1 MKNFRNKLPMIF
13 SLVMIFLLTSCKVD
27 WSTVSAIET
36 NKFAS
41 GLFWVLVQIIVPVLL
56 WIIILLVF
64 EQLNGGNGDVLP
76 NEILILL
83 GYIGVYVFHFWHLNV
98 EWFNLLCITEVAL
111 SFVTCLLFKL
121 DELDDST
128 LFKITNTIASI
139 GIMIVSLLANV
150 YTGRFLEP
158 FVFSCAGWLT
168 ILLGSIS
175 RIIRDDDEIGMEIL
189 APILCLA
196 AMIFGVVNVDVPNLL
211 YFISILCGI
220 VVVVSSF
227 LNLTEYEHVLGFII
241 LILGY
246 VWVFVS
252 GNLYNSEKFGKSL
265 LMCLIPWGV
274 IALIFVIICVI
285 GAIVSAKKQ
294 EKIAKIEAEK
304 KAKAAAAAK
313 IKAEQE
319 AKARAE
325 AEAKAAEEAKIK
337 AEEAKIKA
345 EQEAKAR
352 AEAEA
357 KAKAEAEAK
366 AAKLVENQ
374 NALEKLEAELA
385 SKKAEVA
392 ALGMDAQ
399 GIIQKGKLNKE
410 VKELESQIENL
421 KSEIEKLK

>member
-1 MKNFRNKLPMIF
+1 MKNFRKKLPMIF

-27 WSTVSAIET
+27 WSTVNAIET
-36 NKFAS
+36 NKIAF
-41 GLFWVLVQIIVPVLL
+41 GLFWFLVQIVVPVLL
-56 WIIILLVF
+56 WLIMAVVFSKVPGNDILM
-64 EQLNGGNGDVLP
+64 
-76 NEILILL
+76 L

-111 SFVTCLLFKL
+111 SFVTLSKV
-121 DELDDST
+121 
-128 LFKITNTIASI
+128 IRYGNIINIIGSI

-158 FVFSCAGWLT
+158 FVFSCGGWLT
-168 ILLGSIS
+168 ILFGSFS
-175 RIIRDDDEIGMEIL
+175 RRIRDDNEIGMENL

-211 YFISILCGI
+211 YFISIQCAIII
-220 VVVVSSF
+220 VLSSF
-227 LNLTEYEHVLGFII
+227 VNTQKYTHIYGSII

-246 VWVFVS
+246 AWVFVIS
-252 GNLYNSEKFGKSL
+252 NLYNPEQFGKSV
-265 LMCLIPWGV
+265 LMSLVFWGV
-274 IALIFVIICVI
+274 LALIVVIFR
-285 GAIVSAKKQ
+285 
-294 EKIAKIEAEK
+294 K
-304 KAKAAAAAK
+304 KAKSEAKSK
-313 IKAEQE
+313 IKAK
-319 AKARAE
+319 AKAKAE
-325 AEAKAAEEAKIK
+325 AEAKAK
-337 AEEAKIKA
+337 AEE
-345 EQEAKAR
+345 
-352 AEAEA
+352 EA

-366 AAKLVENQ
+366 AKAEEEAKAKAEAEAEAAKLAEKQ

>member
-1 MKNFRNKLPMIF
+1 MKNFRKKLPMIF

-41 GLFWVLVQIIVPVLL
+41 GLFWVLVQIIVPVFL
-56 WIIILLVF
+56 WIIIDVVF
-64 EQLNGGNGDVLP
+64 VDLSGGDFLP

-121 DELDDST
+121 DEST

-158 FVFSCAGWLT
+158 FVFSCGGWLT
-168 ILLGSIS
+168 ILFGCFS
-175 RIIRDDDEIGMEIL
+175 RIIRDYDEIGMEIL

-211 YFISILCGI
+211 YFISIQCAIII
-220 VVVVSSF
+220 VLSSF
-227 LNLTEYEHVLGFII
+227 VTHICGFII

-246 VWVFVS
+246 AWVFVIS
-252 GNLYNSEKFGKSL
+252 NLYNPERFGKSV
-265 LMCLIPWGV
+265 LMSLVFWGV
-274 IALIFVIICVI
+274 LALIVVI
-285 GAIVSAKKQ
+285 ARKK
-294 EKIAKIEAEK
+294 
-304 KAKAAAAAK
+304 
-313 IKAEQE
+313 
-319 AKARAE
+319 AE
-325 AEAKAAEEAKIK
+325 AEAKVK
-337 AEEAKIKA
+337 A
-345 EQEAKAR
+345 EAKAK

-366 AAKLVENQ
+366 AAEEEEEAKAVKLAENQ

-410 VKELESQIENL
+410 VKELESQFENL

>member
-1 MKNFRNKLPMIF
+1 MKNFRKKLPMIF

-27 WSTVSAIET
+27 WSTLSAIET

-41 GLFWVLVQIIVPVLL
+41 GLFWFLVQIIVPV
-56 WIIILLVF
+56 F
-64 EQLNGGNGDVLP
+64 F
-76 NEILILL
+76 LILFFFYAFGSKDDDDGL
-83 GYIGVYVFHFWHLNV
+83 VYLFFGYIGVYVFHFWHLNV

-111 SFVTCLLFKL
+111 SLVTLSKVKGFGN
-121 DELDDST
+121 
-128 LFKITNTIASI
+128 FINIIGSI
-139 GIMIVSLLANV
+139 GIVIVSLLANV

-158 FVFSCAGWLT
+158 FVFSCGGWLT
-168 ILLGSIS
+168 IMFGSFS
-175 RIIRDDDEIGMEIL
+175 KRIRDDNEIGMENL

-211 YFISILCGI
+211 YFISIQCAIII
-220 VVVVSSF
+220 VLSSF
-227 LNLTEYEHVLGFII
+227 VNTQKYTHIYGFII

-246 VWVFVS
+246 AWVFVIS
-252 GNLYNSEKFGKSL
+252 NLYNPEQFGKSV
-265 LMCLIPWGV
+265 LMSLVFWGFL
-274 IALIFVIICVI
+274 AVI
-285 GAIVSAKKQ
+285 GLIVRKK
-294 EKIAKIEAEK
+294 
-304 KAKAAAAAK
+304 
-313 IKAEQE
+313 
-319 AKARAE
+319 AE
-325 AEAKAAEEAKIK
+325 AEAKAKTG
-337 AEEAKIKA
+337 
-345 EQEAKAR
+345 AKAK

-366 AAKLVENQ
+366 AKSEAEAKAKAEAEAEAAKLAEKQ

>member
-1 MKNFRNKLPMIF
+1 MKNFRKKLPMIF

-27 WSTVSAIET
+27 WSTVNAIET
-36 NKFAS
+36 NKIAF
-41 GLFWVLVQIIVPVLL
+41 GLFWFLVQIVVPVLL
-56 WIIILLVF
+56 WLFVTVF
-64 EQLNGGNGDVLP
+64 GLWSDGSAARSVGNYFLTFGF
-76 NEILILL
+76 
-83 GYIGVYVFHFWHLNV
+83 IGVYVFHFWHLNV
-98 EWFNLLCITEVAL
+98 DWFNLLCLAEFAL
-111 SFVTCLLFKL
+111 CVVTFFFYGL
-121 DELDDST
+121 DEDNILGGCINS
-128 LFKITNTIASI
+128 IASI

-168 ILLGSIS
+168 IWLGSIS
-175 RIIRDDDEIGMEIL
+175 SSIRDDVIEIDIVMIIL

-211 YFISILCGI
+211 YFISIQCAIII
-220 VVVVSSF
+220 VLSSF
-227 LNLTEYEHVLGFII
+227 VTHICGFII

-246 VWVFVS
+246 AWLFVIS
-252 GNLYNSEKFGKSL
+252 NLYNPERFGKSV
-265 LMCLIPWGV
+265 LMSLVFWGV
-274 IALIFVIICVI
+274 LAVLVVVVVIVR
-285 GAIVSAKKQ
+285 KKA
-294 EKIAKIEAEK
+294 EEAEAK
-304 KAKAAAAAK
+304 RKAKANAEAKAKAAAAAK

-337 AEEAKIKA
+337 AE
-345 EQEAKAR
+345 QEAKAR

-357 KAKAEAEAK
+357 KAKIEAENKAKAEAEAK
-366 AAKLVENQ
+366 AVKLAEDKVV
-374 NALEKLEAELA
+374 LEKLEAELA